1 MTDRKRGIEI
11 RRNGVVW
18 ERRLLTGREEHT
30 RLMRCRGWGQSG
42 DVCIN
47 KQAGW
52 AGRGR
57 LTMILSGAGSRRRRG
72 RGSSGERDGGR
83 SALGERPSL
92 SVRPRESVQGGPGL
106 SPGVGAGW
114 GGGGGLRKTMRS
126 GRGGEGVATKSG
138 IGAEEGG
145 REAHLGG
152 GDGERPRKVHFGNT
166 RNKSCEW
173 VKGEYYWER
182 GVWGGGLRG

>member
-114 GGGGGLRKTMRS
+114 GGGGAASERQCGVGEEGKGWRPSLESEPRKAEGKPTWGAGM
-126 GRGGEGVATKSG
+126 GRGPEKCTLEILEISLASG
-138 IGAEEGG
+138 
-145 REAHLGG
+145 
-152 GDGERPRKVHFGNT
+152 
-166 RNKSCEW
+166 
-173 VKGEYYWER
+173 
-182 GVWGGGLRG
+182 